1 MTSPKPINPDPCTDH
16 ACDGCARCRRGR
28 CCRKDDPGRR
38 LPELGDWSGPIYG
51 QLGVLETDDRH
62 VRCHACGA
70 WFEALGGHIRRAH
83 QLLADEYKAMF
94 GLNAGTG
101 LVSPAVRQRQQEIAR
116 EVFGAFWSTDT
127 ARFRTPEER
136 SASSRQPRRLQARID
151 PSNRQAWSERSRR
164 RYAAGLWRPP
174 GFSPEAARKGAARMR
189 ELMQNPSYRAEF
201 VAKNRAAHVT
211 IQQSEPDPKR

>member
-1 MTSPKPINPDPCTDH
+1 
-16 ACDGCARCRRGR
+16 
-28 CCRKDDPGRR
+28 
-38 LPELGDWSGPIYG
+38 
-51 QLGVLETDDRH
+51 
-62 VRCHACGA
+62 VRCNACGA

-127 ARFRTPEER
+127 ARFRTPEQR

-189 ELMQNPSYRAEF
+189 ELMQNPSYRAAF